1 MILGG
6 DHYFR
11 FNHPAEVQSGKRV
24 SCWTGAGEGHK
35 DFEFAKNELL
45 AAQRAQWVQ
54 KSTRNIYYNVTTLF
68 PGITWAIFVC
78 PRLEAEIEEAHL
90 KAKEEMM
97 QGIQMAKEV
106 AQKELSEQRA
116 LYEDRIQALEKE
128 LVHSNSSLTNRSHMF
143 SFLFQ

>member
-1 MILGG
+1 M
-6 DHYFR
+6 
-11 FNHPAEVQSGKRV
+11 
-24 SCWTGAGEGHK
+24 
-35 DFEFAKNELL
+35 
-45 AAQRAQWVQ
+45 
-54 KSTRNIYYNVTTLF
+54 
-68 PGITWAIFVC
+68 C

-128 LVHSNSSLTNRSHMF
+128 LVHSNSSFNNRSHMF